1 MLAAIQS
8 LIDDLGGKANITGA
22 QSLLLDNIRSKLIVL
37 FQIGKFVDREA
48 DLINEKGE
56 LVSCLNRNFLAFS
69 EGLRRDLEALAR
81 MAGKASSDVP
91 DLGKYIEAKYATKGK
106 S

>member
-1 MLAAIQS
+1 MRYNRIARDTGMTDAELREN
-8 LIDDLGGKANITGA
+8 LIFTT
-22 QSLLLDNIRSKLIVL
+22 
-37 FQIGKFVDREA
+37 
-48 DLINEKGE
+48 NEKGE

-81 MAGKASSDVP
+81 MAGKASSDEP
-91 DLGKYIEAKYATKGK
+91 DLGKYIEAKYTTKGK